1 MITRCVGRQQE
12 AAPPVP
18 LNARHANNAAGHD
31 SLVEPHHDRHGDA
44 LELLLPGLIFLCF
57 GTQIVLEPSGGG
69 VDHGSALSAALSEA
83 SIFSVVF
90 SSERVPSSLE
100 SFWRPSSR

>member
-18 LNARHANNAAGHD
+18 LNVRHANYAAGHD

-90 SSERVPSSLE
+90 SSERVPSSVE

>member
-1 MITRCVGRQQE
+1 
-12 AAPPVP
+12 
-18 LNARHANNAAGHD
+18 
-31 SLVEPHHDRHGDA
+31 
-44 LELLLPGLIFLCF
+44 
-57 GTQIVLEPSGGG
+57 VLEPSGGG